1 MANWMKKVYN
11 AEGVTEY
18 PAGPNLRHL
27 IDKFGGSG
35 AVVLCID
42 VSGSMGGDRLGEA
55 KKGGTGFINDAAG
68 GGYQVGLIL
77 WNHTI
82 ADFIPPTAGVANVQ
96 RKLDAAVA
104 SGATELAPALKLAH
118 SMLMAVDVTD
128 RVCVVFTD
136 GSLMDQDEA
145 ERAASLLKADGI
157 RILTMGLGNTAAD
170 GLAGIANDDT
180 PTTTTTSAETL
191 AGDMQRMAT
200 GLAASKKRK

>member
-1 MANWMKKVYN
+1 MANWMKKAYN

-18 PAGPNLRHL
+18 PPGPNLKTL
-27 IDKFGGSG
+27 VEKFGGGG

-42 VSGSMGGDRLGEA
+42 VSGSMSGRPLEEA

-77 WNHTI
+77 WGSTI
-82 ADFIPPTAGVANVQ
+82 TDSTPPTTEAAKVQ
-96 RKLDAAVA
+96 QKLDAAA
-104 SGATELAPALKLAH
+104 ISGATYLAPALELAR
-118 SMLMAVDVTD
+118 SMLMGVDVTD

-145 ERAASLLKADGI
+145 ECAASLLKADGI
-157 RILTMGLGNTAAD
+157 RILTIGLGNTAAH
-170 GLAGIANDDT
+170 GLATIASDES

-191 AGDMQRMAT
+191 AGDLQRMAT
-200 GLAASKKRK
+200 GLSRRQRK